1 MNTPLV
7 TVAINNYNYGRFLQ
21 RAIDSALKQTYP
33 HVEVVVVDDGSTD
46 NSRDVIASYGE
57 AIVPVLKSNGGQ
69 DSALNAGFAHSQGE
83 IVCLLDSDDIFVAHK
98 IAAIVKTFEQNPDIG
113 WCFHALKITNDV
125 TGADIGK
132 TRAFAG
138 DRQDYSTRCDFRNDM
153 RWARLPYYPAPTS
166 GLCFKKSLTERFVP
180 IRETFLKT
188 HADCYLR
195 CAAMAISSG
204 FLLANILAIQY
215 IHGNNSET
223 LGTRPVLN
231 EREII
236 TACLLRA
243 NFPQVSLYANRL
255 FMRGYSSYL
264 EFKAELEPDYQAFI
278 DGYWSMCSPLD
289 KSLIRAAM
297 LYRNRPWRKRL
308 QFIQLA
314 APKSQQRT

>member
-1 MNTPLV
+1 MDIPLV
-7 TVAINNYNYGRFLQ
+7 TVLINNHNYGRFLR
-21 RAIDSALKQTYP
+21 RAINSALQQTYP
-33 HVEVVVVDDGSTD
+33 HIEVVVVDDGSTD

-57 AIVPVLKSNGGQ
+57 VIVPVLKANGGQ

-98 IAAIVKTFEQNPDIG
+98 VEAIAKTFAQNPDIG
-113 WCFHALKITNDV
+113 WCFHTLKITNDV
-125 TGADIGK
+125 TGSDIGR

-138 DRQDYSTRCDFRNDM
+138 DRQDYSTHCDFRDDM

-166 GLCFKKSLTERFVP
+166 GLCFKRSLTERFMP

-188 HADCYLR
+188 HADCYIR
-195 CAAMAISSG
+195 CAAMAISPG
-204 FLLANILAIQY
+204 FFLADILAIQY

-236 TACLLRA
+236 TACLLRS

-264 EFKAELEPDYQAFI
+264 KFKAGLEPDYQDFI
-278 DGYWSMCSPLD
+278 DWYWSMCSPLD

-297 LYRNRPWRKRL
+297 LYRNRPWRRQL
-308 QFIQLA
+308 QFIQPTA
-314 APKSQQRT
+314 AKPQQRI